1 MARLRLCWADLPI
14 RGAAHRAAAS
24 AELLLKWAFMGLD
37 KKALRLSWLREW

>member
-1 MARLRLCWADLPI
+1 MARLRLCWAALRI
-14 RGAAHRAAAS
+14 RGAAHKSTGS

>member
-1 MARLRLCWADLPI
+1 MARLRLCWAALRI
-14 RGAAHRAAAS
+14 RGAAHKAAGS